1 MFELTVQFIACVK
14 KIIHLHMLNVLTI
27 SIIVINMTKHQGRSE
42 RSKFK
47 GVCIVKNAYFIIEIC
62 RM

>member
-1 MFELTVQFIACVK
+1 MFVLTVQFIAYIK
-14 KIIHLHMLNVLTI
+14 KIIHLHILNVLTI
-27 SIIVINMTKHQGRSE
+27 SIIVMNMTKHQGRSE

-47 GVCIVKNAYFIIEIC
+47 GVCMVRNADFIIKIY